1 MLICST
7 VHLWGKRGLLEG
19 QYFARD
25 WVLEHHCWSILD
37 YRKVENK
44 QWAVFYQTM
53 GRVRE

>member
-1 MLICST
+1 MLICCT
-7 VHLWGKRGLLEG
+7 VHLWEKRGLLEG